1 MSVDPVVRLAALQ
14 IDDPEE
20 ALNVRFPAE
29 ERLAL
34 EEIGLGSDPW
44 RLVEEAASGFSEQV
58 EEAVL
63 LEKGEVILSVEV
75 AELIAI
81 ALKTRKRPANRPKL
95 SKDQQVR
102 RNALAALGRQLKSQ
116 HMKMGMKA
124 GVAEVQAAK
133 AVAEIGR
140 DFGEKVSW
148 QTFRKWIKLRPKK

>member
-1 MSVDPVVRLAALQ
+1 MSVDPVVRLAALH

-20 ALNVRFPAE
+20 ALNVRFPPE
-29 ERLAL
+29 ERLEL
-34 EEIGLGSDPW
+34 EKIGLGSDPW

-63 LEKGEVILSVEV
+63 LEQGEVILNVEV
-75 AELIAI
+75 AELIAV

-95 SKDQQVR
+95 SQDQQR
-102 RNALAALGRQLKSQ
+102 RRTTLAALGRQLKFQ
-116 HMKMGMKA
+116 HMKMGMRA
-124 GVAEVQAAK
+124 GVAEVEAAK

-140 DFGEKVSW
+140 ELGDKVSW